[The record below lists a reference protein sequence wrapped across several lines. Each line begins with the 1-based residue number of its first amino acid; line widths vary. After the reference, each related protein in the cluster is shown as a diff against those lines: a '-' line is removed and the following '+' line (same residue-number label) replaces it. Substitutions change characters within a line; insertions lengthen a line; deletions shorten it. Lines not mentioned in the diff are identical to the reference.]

1 MFQGEKDHSMTE
13 AVSQPDIPSLTEPEW
28 AKPRDKNIPRN
39 NKQDAIAALKKTA
52 FVVGTALICFAAARN
67 TITWHV
73 ERFWG
78 ASGDFWQSRWKE
90 IHALCGGDEFML
102 TVIGTNVVTF
112 FVFWIFGALYLFVD
126 LTGRPKWVLQYKIQD
141 GSHQRPVDLKKL
153 LKAVKL
159 VLFNQIVVGGGFSLV
174 LYWVF
179 KWRGC
184 SCGPELPS
192 FHWVLF
198 EIAVFSLVDE
208 FGFYYSHRLF
218 HHPSI
223 YRHIHKIHH
232 EWTAPIGIVS
242 IYAHPLEH
250 LIANVLPVAMG
261 PLVMGSHIATAW
273 MWFSMALLTTVNTH
287 SGYHLPFMPSPEAHD
302 FHHLKFTQN
311 YGMLGVLDRLHGTDV
326 MFRNSRAYD
335 RHIMLLGLIPL
346 KQTFPDD
353 TKKGVPVKRD

>member
-1 MFQGEKDHSMTE
+1 N
-13 AVSQPDIPSLTEPEW
+13 PE
-28 AKPRDKNIPRN
+28 R
-39 NKQDAIAALKKTA
+39 
-52 FVVGTALICFAAARN
+52 
-67 TITWHV
+67 HV

-141 GSHQRPVDLKKL
+141 GSHQRPVSWRFL
-153 LKAVKL
+153 L
-159 VLFNQIVVGGGFSLV
+159 
-174 LYWVF
+174 
-179 KWRGC
+179 
-184 SCGPELPS
+184 
-192 FHWVLF
+192 
-198 EIAVFSLVDE
+198 
-208 FGFYYSHRLF
+208 
-218 HHPSI
+218 
-223 YRHIHKIHH
+223 
-232 EWTAPIGIVS
+232 
-242 IYAHPLEH
+242 
-250 LIANVLPVAMG
+250 LI
-261 PLVMGSHIATAW
+261 S
-273 MWFSMALLTTVNTH
+273 
-287 SGYHLPFMPSPEAHD
+287 
-302 FHHLKFTQN
+302 TQN